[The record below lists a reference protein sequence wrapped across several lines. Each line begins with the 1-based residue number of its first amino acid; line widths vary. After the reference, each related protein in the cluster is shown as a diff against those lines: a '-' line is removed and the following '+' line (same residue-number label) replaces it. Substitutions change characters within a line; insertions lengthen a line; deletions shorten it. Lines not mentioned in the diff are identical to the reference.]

1 MATYHRLLVWDIEKA
16 PTVTRT
22 ADRVLN
28 PLVGKSLVVYLAK
41 ARGSPVLAGVAAAR
55 VGPPSDR
62 VAVDGRPAFAASASV
77 DGGHPPGGGCVRSIP
92 EVPGVISAAQVM
104 DTARAI
110 AALQRPDGMI
120 PWFPGGHCDP
130 WNHVE
135 AAMALTV
142 AGMDDEADAAY
153 QWLVDTQLPDGSWF
167 NYYLTTGIEDA
178 RLDTNVCAYL
188 ATGAWHRYVSTGDV
202 DGLERPVAG
211 GRGRRS
217 TSSCAGSGPTGPSL
231 VARRFRLP
239 RGVRPAHRLVVDLPQ
254 PPLRHRRR
262 RTAGP
267 RAAGLGAGRRP
278 PGPHPGPPARRLR
291 PQGRVRHG
299 LVLPGAGRRPPRARR
314 PAAGWIVSWDVFV
327 MEGRG
332 VRCVSTGEWVTAA
345 ETAECVL
352 ALDALGMDDVAL
364 TLLTWV
370 QALRNQDGSY
380 WTGMV
385 YPEEATY
392 PPLERS
398 TYTAGAMVLA
408 ADALSRTTPASGIF
422 RGEGLPSHL
431 DLTEPA
437 PDAPVEP
444 VLGAPGGPVSG

>member
-1 MATYHRLLVWDIEKA
+1 M
-16 PTVTRT
+16 
-22 ADRVLN
+22 
-28 PLVGKSLVVYLAK
+28 
-41 ARGSPVLAGVAAAR
+41 
-55 VGPPSDR
+55 
-62 VAVDGRPAFAASASV
+62 
-77 DGGHPPGGGCVRSIP
+77 RSIP

-120 PWFPGGHCDP
+120 PWFSGGHSDP

-202 DGLERPVAG
+202 DSLRALWPAVEASVDFVLRWQRHDGAIAWSLDASGFLEDYALLTGSSSIYHSIRCAIACAERLDHERPDWELAAG
-211 GRGRRS
+211 RLAH
-217 TSSCAGSGPTGPSL
+217 TLAHQPDAFAPKVEFAMDWYYPVLAGALHGEA
-231 VARRFRLP
+231 ARRRM
-239 RGVRPAHRLVVDLPQ
+239 DL
-254 PPLRHRRR
+254 
-262 RTAGP
+262 
-267 RAAGLGAGRRP
+267 
-278 PGPHPGPPARRLR
+278 
-291 PQGRVRHG
+291 
-299 LVLPGAGRRPPRARR
+299 
-314 PAAGWIVSWDVFV
+314 SWDVFV

-352 ALDALGMDDVAL
+352 ALDALGMDDVAV

-408 ADALSRTTPASGIF
+408 ADALSRTTAASGIF

-437 PDAPVEP
+437 PDAQVEP